1 MKKCMELYYYQLF
14 TKINGETCVDCCIH
28 FSEKAA
34 DPMLQLDIKK
44 YTCDLCNVTIDP
56 ILQKDEKITNENE
69 TQKANMKCS
78 KPMVQ
83 LFDEEE
89 CNITFSVP
97 MEKAIS
103 LMDKRMGQ
111 NNMGNVGQEAKIT
124 NPIQMMNTLNAEKST
139 EIRKTQATK
148 SKFSL

>member
-1 MKKCMELYYYQLF
+1 
-14 TKINGETCVDCCIH
+14 
-28 FSEKAA
+28 
-34 DPMLQLDIKK
+34 MLQPDIKK

-89 CNITFSVP
+89 SNITFSVP

-124 NPIQMMNTLNAEKST
+124 NPIQMMNTLNTEKST